1 MNIVTG
7 YKDHALNKWVVTRN
21 GLEAID
27 ASLYKACA
35 ILFRMETEL

>member
-1 MNIVTG
+1 MINT
-7 YKDHALNKWVVTRN
+7 YKDHELNKWVAYRN

-35 ILFRMETEL
+35 ILFRMESEQ